1 MNLVH
6 FTHHDSLTD
15 AMAGFTKLCRESN
28 LDVGLNHTL
37 EALQA
42 SELGFLNN
50 EETFRYTLKS
60 LFCVKEEQFEDFN
73 KCFEV
78 YWKKRKHNYAHT
90 IDKKGSTN
98 IAKRTNTSLVMAGF
112 NPNGKNETEAEEEAK
127 SITGASRTES
137 LKATDFSKVASMDS
151 AYLDDLAERLLRQ
164 LNHRMKRKMMETKKG
179 AIDLK
184 RTIRKNMSNG
194 GALLELSRKNR
205 KVQKRKIVL
214 ILDVSGSMDKYS
226 FYLLKFIWSLKS
238 NLGNIEAFV
247 FSTKLIRITE
257 LISTD
262 QLDRA
267 LWDLSVHADHWSGG
281 TKIGE
286 CIRAFND
293 QYGKRVLNG
302 RSITIVLSDGL
313 DDGQPELLAGE
324 LAKIKMRTSKLLWL
338 NPLKGM
344 QGYAPE
350 AKGMK
355 AALPYLDDFRSAH
368 NLNSLLELENLLADA

>member
-1 MNLVH
+1 MTLIH
-6 FTHHDSLTD
+6 STLHDSLSD
-15 AMAGFTKLCRESN
+15 AMAGFTKLCRDSN

-42 SELGFLNN
+42 SEMGFLND
-50 EETFRYTLKS
+50 EGTFRYTLKS
-60 LFCVKEEQFEDFN
+60 LFCVKEEQFEEFN
-73 KCFEV
+73 HCFDV
-78 YWKKRKHNYAHT
+78 FWRKRKHSYAHT
-90 IDKKGSTN
+90 TTQKGTSNVTKNTN
-98 IAKRTNTSLVMAGF
+98 ASLVMAGF
-112 NPNGKNETEAEEEAK
+112 KPNGDQEGESEEAK
-127 SITGASRTES
+127 SITGASRIES

-164 LNHRMKRKMMETKKG
+164 LNHRMKRKMTETKKG

-205 KVQKRKIVL
+205 KIHKRKIVL

-247 FSTKLIRITE
+247 FSTKLVRITD

-267 LWDLSVHADHWSGG
+267 LWDLSVQADNWSGG

-286 CIRAFND
+286 CIKDFND

-302 RSITIVLSDGL
+302 RSVTMILSDGL
-313 DDGQPELLAGE
+313 DDGEPKLLSGE
-324 LAKIKMRTSKLLWL
+324 LEKIKMRTSKLLWL

>member
-6 FTHHDSLTD
+6 CTQHDSIKD
-15 AMAGFTKLCRESN
+15 AMSGFAKVCRESE
-28 LDVGLNHTL
+28 LQVGLNHTL
-37 EALQA
+37 EALEA
-42 SELGFLNN
+42 SEMGFIHDEN
-50 EETFRYTLKS
+50 TFKYTLRS
-60 LFCVKEEQFEDFN
+60 LFCVKEEQFEVFN
-73 KCFEV
+73 KCFDV
-78 YWKKRKHNYAHT
+78 YWKRRRHNYSHT
-90 IDKKGSTN
+90 FKKGSSN
-98 IAKRTNTSLVMAGF
+98 IAKRTNASLVMAGF
-112 NPNGKNETEAEEEAK
+112 KPNGEQEAEAEEEAK
-127 SITGASRTES
+127 SITGASRVES

-164 LNHRMKRKMMETKKG
+164 LNHRMKRKMTETKKG

-205 KVQKRKIVL
+205 KIQKRKIIL

-247 FSTKLIRITE
+247 FSTKLVRITD
-257 LISTD
+257 LITTD
-262 QLDRA
+262 QLDKA
-267 LWDLSVHADHWSGG
+267 LWDLSVQADNWSGG

-286 CIRAFND
+286 CIRDFND
-293 QYGKRVLNG
+293 QFGKRVLNG
-302 RSITIVLSDGL
+302 RSITMILSDGL
-313 DDGQPELLAGE
+313 DDGEPNLLSGE
-324 LAKIKMRTSKLLWL
+324 LEKIKMRTSKLLWL
-338 NPLKGM
+338 NPLKGTR
-344 QGYAPE
+344 GYAPE

-355 AALPYLDDFRSAH
+355 AALPYLDDFHSAH

>member
-1 MNLVH
+1 MNLIH
-6 FTHHDSLTD
+6 CTHHDSLSD
-15 AMAGFTKLCRESN
+15 AMAGFTKLCRETN
-28 LDVGLNHTL
+28 LEVGLNHTL
-37 EALQA
+37 EALKA
-42 SELGFLNN
+42 SELGFLND
-50 EETFRYTLKS
+50 ESTFQFTLKS

-78 YWKKRKHNYAHT
+78 YWKKRKHNYSHT

-98 IAKRTNTSLVMAGF
+98 IAKRTNASLVMAGF
-112 NPNGKNETEAEEEAK
+112 NPNGSQEAKAEEEAK
-127 SITGASRTES
+127 SITGASRIES

-151 AYLDDLAERLLRQ
+151 AYLDELAERLLRQ
-164 LNHRMKRKMMETKKG
+164 LNHRMKRKMTETKKG
-179 AIDLK
+179 TIDLK

-194 GALLELSRKNR
+194 GVLLELSRRNR
-205 KVQKRKIVL
+205 KIQKRKIIL

-247 FSTKLIRITE
+247 FSTKLVRITD
-257 LISTD
+257 LISTE

-267 LWDLSVHADHWSGG
+267 LWDLSVQADNWSGG

-286 CIRAFND
+286 CIRDFNEH
-293 QYGKRVLNG
+293 YGKRVLNG
-302 RSITIVLSDGL
+302 RSITMILSDGL
-313 DDGQPELLAGE
+313 DDGEPELLSSE
-324 LAKIKMRTSKLLWL
+324 LEKIKMRTSKLLWL

-344 QGYAPE
+344 KGYAPE

>member
-1 MNLVH
+1 MSLIH
-6 FTHHDSLTD
+6 CTHHDSLSD
-15 AMAGFTKLCRESN
+15 AMVGFTKLCRDSN

-37 EALQA
+37 EALKA
-42 SELGFLNN
+42 SEMGFLND
-50 EETFRYTLKS
+50 ETTFRHSLKA

-90 IDKKGSTN
+90 IDKKGATN
-98 IAKRTNTSLVMAGF
+98 LAKRTNASLVMAGF
-112 NPNGKNETEAEEEAK
+112 NPNGSREAEAEEEAK
-127 SITGASRTES
+127 SITGASRIES
-137 LKATDFSKVASMDS
+137 LKATDFSKVATMDS
-151 AYLDDLAERLLRQ
+151 AYLDELAERLLQQ
-164 LNHRMKRKMMETKKG
+164 LNHRMKRKMTETRKG
-179 AIDLK
+179 IIDLK

-205 KVQKRKIVL
+205 KIQKRKIIL

-247 FSTKLIRITE
+247 FSTKLVRITD

-267 LWDLSVHADHWSGG
+267 LWDLSVQADNWSGG

-286 CIRAFND
+286 CIRDFNEK
-293 QYGKRVLNG
+293 YGKRVLNG
-302 RSITIVLSDGL
+302 RSITMILSDGL
-313 DDGQPELLAGE
+313 DDGEPELLSGGLE
-324 LAKIKMRTSKLLWL
+324 KIKMRTSKLLWL

-344 QGYAPE
+344 KGYAPE

-355 AALPYLDDFRSAH
+355 AALPHLDDFRSAH

>member
-6 FTHHDSLTD
+6 CTNHDSLKD
-15 AMAGFTKLCRESN
+15 AMSGFTKVCRESD
-28 LDVGLNHTL
+28 LSVGLNHTL

-42 SELGFLNN
+42 SEMGFINDEN
-50 EETFRYTLKS
+50 TFKYALKS
-60 LFCVKEEQFEDFN
+60 LFCVREEQFEAFN

-78 YWKKRKHNYAHT
+78 YWQKRRHNYSHT
-90 IDKKGSTN
+90 FKKGSSN
-98 IAKRTNTSLVMAGF
+98 ISKRTNASLVMAGF
-112 NPNGKNETEAEEEAK
+112 NPNGDQESKTEEAK
-127 SITGASRTES
+127 SITGASRIES
-137 LKATDFSKVASMDS
+137 LKATDFSKVSAMDS
-151 AYLDDLAERLLRQ
+151 TYLDELAERLLRQ
-164 LNHRMKRKMMETKKG
+164 LNHRMKRKMTEQKKG

-184 RTIRKNMSNG
+184 RTIRRNMSNG
-194 GALLELSRKNR
+194 GALLELTRKNR
-205 KVQKRKIVL
+205 KIQKKKVVL

-247 FSTKLIRITE
+247 FSTKLIRISD
-257 LISTD
+257 LIATD

-267 LWDLSVHADHWSGG
+267 LWELSLNADNWSGG

-286 CIRAFND
+286 CLQDFNET
-293 QYGKRVLNG
+293 YGRRVLNG
-302 RSITIVLSDGL
+302 RSITIILSDGL
-313 DDGQPELLAGE
+313 DDGEPMLLSGE
-324 LAKIKMRTSKLLWL
+324 LEKMKMRTNKLLWL
-338 NPLKGM
+338 NPLKGTR
-344 QGYAPE
+344 GYAPE